1 MLYEQMVYPDTSI
14 SAESTSAAIGCYN
27 ISWLMDIQC
36 TELNLGINS
45 QRIMISTRI
54 SKLGMP
60 HSNEI
65 NRVRSLVAKV
75 TAQPAHGTE
84 QTPGKVLAYYSRQR
98 AARREL
104 E

>member
-1 MLYEQMVYPDTSI
+1 
-14 SAESTSAAIGCYN
+14 
-27 ISWLMDIQC
+27 MDIQC
-36 TELNLGINS
+36 TELNLGINR

-98 AARREL
+98 AARRWTRVVDPDYQQDSFNLRKESDRR
-104 E
+104 